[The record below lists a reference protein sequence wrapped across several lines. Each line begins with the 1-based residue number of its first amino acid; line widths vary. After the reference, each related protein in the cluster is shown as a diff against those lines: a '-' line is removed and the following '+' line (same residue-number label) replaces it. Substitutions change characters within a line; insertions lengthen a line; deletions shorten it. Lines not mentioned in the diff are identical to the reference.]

1 MRSQEKAAQFA
12 VNAEK
17 NEIKFFLAKRRSSLL
32 EVICLAGNKQS
43 NDETE
48 QSQYRTE
55 DLDNEDLHESEKN
68 VSQHDS
74 EG

>member
-1 MRSQEKAAQFA
+1 MTAQFA

-17 NEIKFFLAKRRSSLL
+17 NEIKFFLAKSCSSLL

-48 QSQYRTE
+48 QSQYGTE
-55 DLDNEDLHESEKN
+55 DLDNEDLNESEKK
-68 VSQHDS
+68 VGQHGS
-74 EG
+74 KE